1 MSEEKNFGHLGPMFQ
16 LSLLKTIIDDKK
28 FATSIIDV
36 MDPKYFDGQY
46 FRYLMQNI
54 KELHTKFN
62 KIPDYVTLQYKIM
75 NENVN
80 TDTAYSIH
88 MDTLENI
95 NNHIVPDS
103 EYIKEVS
110 LNFCRQQVLKK
121 AIKDVEDIM
130 SQGKFEEY
138 HKVEE
143 IIRTALQVGVNTDEV
158 IDVVSNVREALENDD
173 RVPFPLGIEGLDSLL
188 KGGLARGE
196 LGVILAPL
204 GVGKTTMMTKMANS
218 AFNTGANVL
227 QVFFEDSL
235 KTIRKKHYTIWT
247 GISPDDLKLNIEEVE
262 SIVGEKEKA
271 KNGLKLLK
279 LPSYGTTISDIKTRI
294 RKLKSEGFV
303 VDLLLIDYV
312 DCITSEKNIIGGEEW
327 KGEAA
332 IMRQLESMTTE
343 FNMAIW
349 VATQGDRSSI
359 SSELVNTDQ
368 MGGSIKKAQI
378 GHVIISIGKTLE
390 QKEHKLA
397 TMVLLKSRIGDDGIV
412 FQNCGFN
419 NEYLDIN
426 TETQNTLLGHE
437 EDKEKRKQERIQEV
451 YRKRLE
457 DDELRKSRQENKLEK
472 NN

>member
-1 MSEEKNFGHLGPMFQ
+1 MIEEKNFGHLGQAFQ

-28 FATSIIDV
+28 FATTIIDV
-36 MDPKYFDGQY
+36 LEPKYFDGPY
-46 FRYLMQNI
+46 FKYLMQNI

-62 KIPDYVTLQYKIM
+62 RIPDYITLQHKIM
-75 NENVN
+75 VENTT
-80 TDTAYSIH
+80 TDTTFSIH
-88 MDTLENI
+88 METLENI
-95 NNHIVPDS
+95 NNHVVPDP
-103 EYIKEVS
+103 EFIKDTS

-121 AIKDVEDIM
+121 AIKEVDDIM
-130 SQGKFEEY
+130 SQGKFEDY
-138 HKVEE
+138 HSIEG
-143 IIRTALQVGVNTDEV
+143 IIRAALQVGVNTDEI
-158 IDVVSNVREALENDD
+158 IDVTCNVREALENDE
-173 RVPFPLGIEGLDSLL
+173 RVPFPLGIEGLDRLL

-204 GVGKTTMMTKMANS
+204 GVGKTTMMTKIANS

-227 QVFFEDSL
+227 QIFFEDSL

-247 GISPDDLKLNIEEVE
+247 GISPDELKYNIEDLEE
-262 SIVGEKEKA
+262 IVKEKELS

-279 LPSYGTTISDIKTRI
+279 MPSYGTTITDIKSQI
-294 RKLKSEGFV
+294 RKLKSEGFN

-312 DCITSEKNIIGGEEW
+312 DCITSEKSINGGEEW

-332 IMRQLESMTTE
+332 IMRQLESMTSE
-343 FNMAIW
+343 FDMAIW

-437 EDKEKRKQERIQEV
+437 ENKEKRNQERIQEV

-457 DDELRKSRQENKLEK
+457 DDELRRSKQNRQPEN
-472 NN
+472 N